1 MSNAAE
7 GSPASGRAPRI
18 AVVTPHL
25 GLGGAQRVVTH
36 ITGYWVDR
44 GYDVTVI
51 TVLDDPPDFYRLSPG
66 VKRVTLPEPVVPF
79 VRLRR
84 FLVRLIERREL
95 LTDLP
100 AAERARAAIG
110 GPAPAAGAASGGGGA
125 GGTAAGGSAGKH
137 ERRRLDFLRAVYRL
151 LERMRD
157 ASVFPVA
164 RYRLFGRSVDR
175 YARFLR
181 AADQQ
186 TKALHILLTRIGAD
200 VVLSMLGT
208 SNIMSVAAS
217 AGLPH
222 RTVISER
229 NDPSKQRLDPPW
241 DDLRPLLYPGADA
254 VSANSRGALDAMRAY
269 CPAEKLCLAPNPL
282 VLPPAR
288 ARCGALVRVAV
299 SRPAGAAEGA
309 GHPDRGVRP
318 VPSRRPGVG
327 APPCRRRTAG
337 RDARGARPRARPGRI
352 GDVPRD
358 RGGPGAA
365 AVPVPHLRAAV
376 PVRRDSERIARGD
389 GAPDVL
395 HRVRCV
401 AGTSAADRGRRDRPG
416 GGDRIRLCAGRGDG
430 APWPGTNGCGRSSET
445 PRWIGCGTSV
455 STGSGRCGTASC
467 SRPVA
472 SRRADAARRPRE
484 AHRRARDGTVF
495 GVPVL

>member
-66 VKRVTLPEPVVPF
+66 VKRVRLPEPVVPF

-95 LTDLP
+95 LADLP
-100 AAERARAAIG
+100 AAERARAAIS
-110 GPAPAAGAASGGGGA
+110 GPAPAAGSAPGGGGA
-125 GGTAAGGSAGKH
+125 GGTAAGGSAGKP

-164 RYRLFGRSVDR
+164 KYRLFGRSVDR

-241 DDLRPLLYPGADA
+241 DHLRPLLYPGADA

-282 VLPPAR
+282 VLPSAR
-288 ARCGALVRVAV
+288 
-299 SRPAGAAEGA
+299 AGAARSSALLFLARLVPQKAPDILIEAFARFHRDDPEWALHLA
-309 GHPDRGVRP
+309 GDGPLAERLEERVRALGLAGSVTFHGTVADP
-318 VPSRRPGVG
+318 APLLSRCRIFVLPSRFEGTPNALLEAMAHRMSCIVSDASPGPLRLIEDGVTG
-327 APPCRRRTAG
+327 LVVETGSVSAL
-337 RDARGARPRARPGRI
+337 
-352 GDVPRD
+352 
-358 RGGPGAA
+358 AA
-365 AVPVPHLRAAV
+365 AMARLARDERLRQELGDAAL
-376 PVRRDSERIARGD
+376 D
-389 GAPDVL
+389 
-395 HRVRCV
+395 RVRDF
-401 AGTSAADRGRRDRPG
+401 SLDRVGPVW
-416 GGDRIRLCAGRGDG
+416 DRILFPAGGE
-430 APWPGTNGCGRSSET
+430 S
-445 PRWIGCGTSV
+445 PR
-455 STGSGRCGTASC
+455 
-467 SRPVA
+467 
-472 SRRADAARRPRE
+472 
-484 AHRRARDGTVF
+484 
-495 GVPVL
+495 